1 MNSQEEALLI
11 SQLTAAVIAGEGQRA
26 LATGLE
32 SNVWSAAQR
41 VRFAKALARIDFI
54 AGMRR
59 STLSEWGAGS
69 ILLGSL
75 PDLREA
81 FFILPREKFN
91 WVRLAGPLIPAGWF
105 DQARASVSRAYM
117 KDIIP
122 SVDPA
127 ARRLNLTR
135 LHQAT
140 EELIGENRGMF
151 FGHILVGTFLPGYAK
166 VAAKLA
172 ECQTQLDFARI
183 AIALADWRETHGTY
197 PATLAE
203 LPPEAS
209 LANHVHDLLTGQPFT
224 YRPAADRA
232 SYRLYA
238 FGPDGKD
245 DGGERAAPDDRNPR
259 DWVWSGGGH

>member
-32 SNVWSAAQR
+32 SNAWSAAQR

-69 ILLGSL
+69 ILLGSH
-75 PDLREA
+75 PDLRET
-81 FFILPREKFN
+81 FILPEDKFN
-91 WVRLAGPLIPAGWF
+91 WWRLAGPLIPAGWF
-105 DQARASVSRAYM
+105 DQARALLSRAYM
-117 KDIIP
+117 KDIMP
-122 SVDPA
+122 SVDSS

-140 EELIGENRGMF
+140 EELIGKNRGF
-151 FGHILVGTFLPGYAK
+151 LFGKSLFGNILPKYENCFAN
-166 VAAKLA
+166 LA
-172 ECQTQLDFARI
+172 RCQTQLDFARI
-183 AIALADWRETHGTY
+183 ALALADWRETHGTY

-203 LPPEAS
+203 LPPEAG
-209 LANHVHDLLTGQPFT
+209 LAHHVHDLLTGQPFT